1 MFRIF
6 AGGLSALALFAT
18 ANALTP
24 QEDMTSR
31 CVEEGNDPV
40 QCACAAGVIVD
51 TLEDNEIAFML
62 EMMGS
67 ESREDPQEMLTVAA
81 SHGLDMSAIVGI
93 GQKMAAAEPE
103 MRTQCDIADERDA
116 EGED

>member
-6 AGGLSALALFAT
+6 AGGVAAVALFAT

-24 QEDMTSR
+24 QDDMTSR
-31 CVEEGNDPV
+31 CVDEGNDPV

-67 ESREDPQEMLTVAA
+67 DSREDPQQMLSIAA
-81 SHGLDMSAIVGI
+81 QHGLDMSGIMAI
-93 GQKMAAAEPE
+93 GQKMAAAEPG
-103 MRTQCDIADERDA
+103 MREQCDIADDA
-116 EGED
+116 EDGDAG